1 MPGLTRKQRTLRFPI
16 WTSVVLMTINVGLL
30 ALWIVLLVLDEL
42 PGAITIGVIAFALGL
57 FGIAFY
63 LALTIKA
70 IRLNRRQANF
80 VDSVTHELKT
90 PIASLRLYLETLQL
104 RELNR
109 EQQTEFFD
117 VMDTELQ
124 RLDQLINQLL
134 EVGRLDAIGHD
145 SEPEEILLEPL
156 LRRCADSASAH
167 HKCEPSE
174 VFTFDCEPAMI
185 QARRMLLEMIFG
197 NLMDNAIK
205 YSAEVPK
212 VHVTLRLQDRGRVAI
227 RILDNGGGVPV
238 DVRQQI
244 FGMFYRG
251 GDELQRRKK
260 GTGLGLYIVRTLVH
274 LLGGKVTVNER
285 IDSPGA
291 VFEVVLTS
299 AHPADPSTARTSQ
312 LSSHTVL
319 DN

>member
-1 MPGLTRKQRTLRFPI
+1 
-16 WTSVVLMTINVGLL
+16 MTINIGLL
-30 ALWIVLLVLDEL
+30 ALWIVLIVLDEL

-63 LALTIKA
+63 LVLTIKA
-70 IRLNRRQANF
+70 VRLNRRQANF

-104 RELNR
+104 RELDR
-109 EQQTEFFD
+109 KQQAEFFD

-156 LRRCADSASAH
+156 LRRCAESASAH
-167 HKCEPSE
+167 HKCEPAN

-205 YSAEVPK
+205 YSGDKPEVR
-212 VHVTLRLQDRGRVAI
+212 VTLRLQDRGRVAI
-227 RILDNGGGVPV
+227 RISDNGGGVPA
-238 DVRQQI
+238 DMRQQI
-244 FGMFYRG
+244 FGLFYRG

-285 IDSPGA
+285 IDSPGS
-291 VFEVVLTS
+291 VFEVILTG
-299 AHPADPSTARTSQ
+299 AHQANTSTEQNAQSTNQ
-312 LSSHTVL
+312 PVL
-319 DN
+319 DSKDLSR